1 MFSNSRFNRLHL
13 EESLMQMKTNTTY
26 NWIRAIEFQMLL
38 LLTLFYPILQKMK
51 MPDNSHQGSF
61 LMVTIIYNM

>member
-13 EESLMQMKTNTTY
+13 EESLMQMKKNTTY
-26 NWIRAIEFQMLL
+26 NWIRAIEFQMSL
-38 LLTLFYPILQKMK
+38 LLTLFYPTKNK